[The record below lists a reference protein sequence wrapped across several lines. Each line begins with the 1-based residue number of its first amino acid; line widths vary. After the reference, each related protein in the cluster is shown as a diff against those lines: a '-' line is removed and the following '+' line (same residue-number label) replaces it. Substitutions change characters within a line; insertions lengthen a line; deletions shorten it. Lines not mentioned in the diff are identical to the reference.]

1 MFHNSREQ
9 CKPLLIKTKH
19 PDKKMKRILK
29 ITFFLLF
36 SGFWS
41 YAQNDAETATDM
53 VSNQKNLDSLT
64 FELEKIY
71 ERGHINGF
79 GVAIVNKN
87 ETIYEKGFGFADKT
101 TEKAYSNHTIQNIA
115 SISKTF
121 LGLALLKAQELG
133 KLNLDD
139 PINKYL
145 PFEVRN
151 PYYPDEEITLRQLT
165 THTSSITDTKYYD
178 QKSYVL
184 KEAANNEN
192 LQKSKRPENF
202 NEPEAFTSMGVFL
215 KKILDKD
222 GEWYLNKGFLKSKP
236 GAQFEYSNVGATLAA
251 YVLELATDESYDVFS
266 KKHILTPLQMNDS
279 GWSFEEVNMEQHTV
293 MYENT
298 DQALP
303 FYKLI
308 TYPDGGLITSVH
320 DMALYL
326 RELIKAYDGKGSIL
340 SKESYKELF
349 KEQLND
355 SHFEERDADN
365 PYNDEYNM
373 GVFMGFSAK
382 GNIGHSGGDPG
393 VTTLMFFN
401 AEAKTGQLIFVNTG
415 MDDEGFQE
423 FIDVWLRLETYRS
436 KL

>member
-1 MFHNSREQ
+1 MRS
-9 CKPLLIKTKH
+9 
-19 PDKKMKRILK
+19 ILK
-29 ITFFLLF
+29 ITIILLF
-36 SGFWS
+36 TGCCAN
-41 YAQNDAETATDM
+41 AQDAPESVTNM
-53 VSNQKNLDSLT
+53 GSNQTHLDSLT
-64 FELEKIY
+64 LELEKIY
-71 ERGHINGF
+71 ARGHINGF
-79 GVAIVNKN
+79 GVAIVN
-87 ETIYEKGFGFADKT
+87 EHDIIYEKGLGYADKNT
-101 TEKAYSNHTIQNIA
+101 KKPYSKHTIQNIA

-121 LGLALLKAQELG
+121 LGIALLKAQELG
-133 KLNLDD
+133 KLHLDD

-151 PYYPDEEITLRQLT
+151 PYYPEEEITIRQLT
-165 THTSSITDTKYYD
+165 THTSSITDSKYYD

-184 KEAANNEN
+184 KEVQDNEN

-215 KKILDKD
+215 KKSLDKD
-222 GEWYLNKGFLKSKP
+222 GEWYVKKSFLKSKP
-236 GAQFEYSNVGATLAA
+236 GTQFEYSNVAATLAA
-251 YVLELATDESYDVFS
+251 YVLELATDESYDQFS
-266 KKHILTPLQMNDS
+266 KKHILEPLQMDDS
-279 GWSFEEVNMEQHTV
+279 GWSFEDINMEQHTV
-293 MYENT
+293 LYEDI

-308 TYPDGGLITSVH
+308 TYPDGGLITSAH

-326 RELIKAYDGKGSIL
+326 KELIKGYDGKGSIL
-340 SKESYKELF
+340 SKESYQELF

-355 SHFEERDADN
+355 SHFEERDTDN

-373 GVFMGFSAK
+373 GVFMGSSAK

-401 AEAKTGQLIFVNTG
+401 PEAKTGQLFFVNTG
-415 MDDEGFQE
+415 MDDDGFQE
-423 FIDVWLRLETYRS
+423 FIDVWLKLESYRE

>member
-1 MFHNSREQ
+1 MRS
-9 CKPLLIKTKH
+9 
-19 PDKKMKRILK
+19 ILK
-29 ITFFLLF
+29 ITSVLLF
-36 SGFWS
+36 TAFCS
-41 YAQNDAETATDM
+41 YAQNDAKTTTGSDL
-53 VSNQKNLDSLT
+53 NQTNLDSLT

-71 ERGHINGF
+71 ARGHINGF
-79 GVAIVNKN
+79 GVAIVNEN

-101 TEKAYSNHTIQNIA
+101 TKKNYSNHTIQNIA

-145 PFEVRN
+145 PFEVQN
-151 PYYPDEEITLRQLT
+151 PYYPEEEITIRQLT

-184 KEAANNEN
+184 KEAEDNEN

-215 KKILDKD
+215 KNSLDKD
-222 GEWYLNKGFLKSKP
+222 GEWYLKKGFLKSKP
-236 GAQFEYSNVGATLAA
+236 GTQFEYSNVGATLAA
-251 YVLELATDESYDVFS
+251 YVLELATDESYDAFS
-266 KKHILTPLQMNDS
+266 KKYILAPLKMNDS
-279 GWSFEEVNMEQHTV
+279 GWSFEEINMEQHAV
-293 MYENT
+293 MYENI

-326 RELIKAYDGKGSIL
+326 GELIKAYDGKGSVL
-340 SKESYKELF
+340 SKESYQELF

-423 FIDVWLRLETYRS
+423 FIDVWLKLESYRN